1 MLKYLIVCPLVFLA
15 SFMDSIAG
23 GGGLISLPAYILA
36 GVPAHTAVGT
46 NKLSS
51 IMGTTISTGRFLK
64 NGYLKKK
71 HILTRAVPAVV
82 ASLLGSSL
90 GSRLSLMM
98 SEDFLKNMLIVVL
111 PIVAI
116 YVLRNKKTEDNEEEL
131 PESWKLTAIIV
142 AAAFVIG
149 CYDGFYGPGTGT
161 FLIIVFTSIAHMSI
175 RESSV
180 MTKIINW
187 SSNAAALS
195 TFLLSG
201 NVILPLGLTAGIF
214 SIVGGY
220 IGSGLVVTNGQKI
233 VRPVIIVVLVL
244 LFLKVVTGF

>member
-1 MLKYLIVCPLVFLA
+1 MIKYLIVCPLVFLA
-15 SFMDSIAG
+15 ALMDSIAG

-51 IMGTTISTGRFLK
+51 VMGTTISTGRFLK
-64 NGYLKKK
+64 NGYLKKR
-71 HILTRAVPAVV
+71 HIFTRAIPAVL

-90 GSRLSLMM
+90 GSHLSLMM
-98 SEDFLKNMLIVVL
+98 SEEFLKNMLVLVL

-116 YVLRNKKTEDNEEEL
+116 YVLKDKKTEENDNVL
-131 PESWKLTAIIV
+131 PDSLKLTAIIV
-142 AAAFVIG
+142 GAAFIIG

-161 FLIIVFTSIAHMSI
+161 FLIIVFTTIAHMNI

-187 SSNAAALS
+187 SSNAAALA

-214 SIVGGY
+214 GIVGGY
-220 IGSGLVVTNGQKI
+220 IGSGLVATNGSKI
-233 VRPVIIVVLVL
+233 VKPVIIIVLIL
-244 LFLKVVTGF
+244 LFLKVITGF